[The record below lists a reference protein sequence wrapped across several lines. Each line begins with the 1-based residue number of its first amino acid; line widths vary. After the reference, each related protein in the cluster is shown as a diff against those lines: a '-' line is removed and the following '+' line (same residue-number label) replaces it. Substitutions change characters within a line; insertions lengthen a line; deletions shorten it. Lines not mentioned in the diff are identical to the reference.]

1 MWDIWI
7 SFLEYHLWIVFCCDW
22 PIFFSLSLEASL
34 GYSVIWICSKQ
45 GFHSGDNVES
55 RQHLTWL
62 KTEGSYILKNAYG
75 GDVLTALLVW
85 RQIFKTEFMMCRK
98 TVFQDWFS
106 WGTNRRYLQSFYSS
120 FWQLF
125 RKKLSWAFSP
135 GFGPWSSLYTFLA
148 SLIHSMHSSFIHLNS
163 IHPLMSFYSV
173 HRTEQAFGRVGK
185 WLKLWFLYS
194 RLTVVL
200 EGSK

>member
-1 MWDIWI
+1 MV
-7 SFLEYHLWIVFCCDW
+7 EMLWLLCLSEGKSLRQSSWCAGRQ
-22 PIFFSLSLEASL
+22 FFK
-34 GYSVIWICSKQ
+34 I
-45 GFHSGDNVES
+45 GFHGG
-55 RQHLTWL
+55 QI
-62 KTEGSYILKNAYG
+62 EGIYSS
-75 GDVLTALLVW
+75 
-85 RQIFKTEFMMCRK
+85 C
-98 TVFQDWFS
+98 
-106 WGTNRRYLQSFYSS
+106 YSS
-120 FWQLF
+120 FCQLF

-135 GFGPWSSLYTFLA
+135 WFGPWFFLYTFLA